1 MTKVMLV
8 AAVTSGGTARHVC
21 EVAKGCHDRG
31 LGVHV
36 VCATRQD
43 TTKGS
48 ELSGLREC
56 GVSLAVLDMPRRID
70 PVRDSAA
77 AIELRRLVVSG
88 APDVL
93 HLHSSKAGALGRVA
107 MLGLDRQRPAV
118 VYTPHAYAFMT
129 QAGIFNRWGYW
140 CAERVLQRWTDCVV
154 AVSKSE
160 GRAAA
165 VLGADDSV
173 IVIPNGIDARPSSPG
188 RTNRSPGRLRVG
200 WLGRMTWQ
208 KQPETAV
215 RVSNI
220 LSDLGID
227 HQLLLAGEGPRGG
240 QVLRAI
246 RRARAEDRIRLLGHV
261 HDTDAFYAEIDVLLM
276 TSQSEGLPYAG
287 LDAMANGI
295 PIVGFDVPGVQDLV
309 EHGVTGSLVPPGD
322 ARRIAFEL
330 SRLARDVD
338 LRLSRGAAAS
348 DCVRNAFRL
357 GDQIDQLCALYRS
370 LASKR
375 PTSLTRH

>member
-1 MTKVMLV
+1 V
-8 AAVTSGGTARHVC
+8 
-21 EVAKGCHDRG
+21 
-31 LGVHV
+31 
-36 VCATRQD
+36 
-43 TTKGS
+43 GS
-48 ELSGLREC
+48 VLSGLREC
-56 GVSLAVLDMPRRID
+56 GVDLAVLDVPRQID

-88 APDVL
+88 VPDVL
-93 HLHSSKAGALGRVA
+93 HLHSSKAGALGRLA
-107 MLGLDRQRPAV
+107 MVGLDRQRPAI
-118 VYTPHAYAFMT
+118 VYTPHAYAFLT

-165 VLGADDSV
+165 SIGAGDGV
-173 IVIPNGIDARPSSPG
+173 VVIPNGIDAKPPPLK
-188 RTNRSPGRLRVG
+188 RTDRSPGRLRVG

-215 RVSNI
+215 SVSNA
-220 LSDLGID
+220 LSDMKLD
-227 HQLLLAGEGPRGG
+227 HQLLLAGEGPRRG

-246 RRARAEDRIRLLGHV
+246 RRARAEDRIRLLGHL

-309 EHGVTGSLVPPGD
+309 EHGVTGLLAPPGD
-322 ARRIAFEL
+322 ASRAALEL
-330 SRLARDVD
+330 SRLARDAD
-338 LRLSRGAAAS
+338 LRLSMGAAAS

-357 GDQIDQLCALYRS
+357 GDQIDQLCTLYRS